1 MWLDESV
8 HTLLEYKKLLNY
20 WEKIYDPRSPIDKV
34 NERYLESINKRGY
47 TEYYLDKLLYGN
59 ESEQRRFYEM
69 DRDYP
74 LTIKSGWNSL
84 MLSAGLRQN
93 TLCKIWRKK

>member
-1 MWLDESV
+1 MTELDESV

-74 LTIKSGWNSL
+74 LTIKKRLEQLDAVSRTAPKHA
-84 MLSAGLRQN
+84 M
-93 TLCKIWRKK
+93 